1 MLFRGPWAAGALWC
15 PCCPACLW
23 TPELVALV
31 LRTRQRLS
39 GRTPRK
45 EPPLPQL
52 CTSGGH
58 RPQAPGVWPAFRS
71 PLEWSFSP
79 TESASPECSAVPKH
93 LVQLSPFMH
102 EGVEPE
108 PSAGPEGHP
117 RDGSLT
123 ASSLATTPPASLLA
137 SKPLVLSPNV
147 R

>member
-1 MLFRGPWAAGALWC
+1 MGCWCSLVSLLSCLPLDTRIGGLGPENETAAERTHPEERASSATALY
-15 PCCPACLW
+15 
-23 TPELVALV
+23 
-31 LRTRQRLS
+31 
-39 GRTPRK
+39 
-45 EPPLPQL
+45 
-52 CTSGGH
+52 SGGH

-108 PSAGPEGHP
+108 LSAGPEGHP

-123 ASSLATTPPASLLA
+123 ASSLATTPPASSLA